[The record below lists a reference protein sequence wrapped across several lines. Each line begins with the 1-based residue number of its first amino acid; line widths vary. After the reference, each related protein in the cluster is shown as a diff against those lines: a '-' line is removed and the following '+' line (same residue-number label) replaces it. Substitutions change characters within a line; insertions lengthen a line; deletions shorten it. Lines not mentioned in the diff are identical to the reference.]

1 MKIKSGSIFVDVLVF
16 QLSYIFSKW
25 STEAL
30 IKTNVTE
37 SNDVIPNNTFTKHAL
52 KQVLITIL
60 AFNPWVPDVEFV
72 LLSCA
77 KEVASWCVKTL
88 SR

>member
-1 MKIKSGSIFVDVLVF
+1 MVK
-16 QLSYIFSKW
+16 
-25 STEAL
+25 L
-30 IKTNVTE
+30 IGTHQH
-37 SNDVIPNNTFTKHAL
+37 NTFTKHAL

-60 AFNPWVPDVEFV
+60 AFNPWVPNVEFV

-77 KEVASWCVKTL
+77 KKVASWCVKTL

>member
-1 MKIKSGSIFVDVLVF
+1 MVK
-16 QLSYIFSKW
+16 
-25 STEAL
+25 L
-30 IKTNVTE
+30 IGTHQH
-37 SNDVIPNNTFTKHAL
+37 NTFTNHAL

-72 LLSCA
+72 LLSRA